1 MDNFDGDFIQ
11 RHAKAVAGY
20 CSVYVICVIK
30 DLSIS
35 GKEPVIIKNITGN
48 LTEEVIYYNSAK
60 TGIYIL
66 DKYFSQRKYNR
77 LYKKTIKEYVAAKGE
92 PQLVHVHVAMKAGP
106 LALWM
111 KRQWNIPFIVSEHW
125 TGYLPDADIKLND
138 FSLIYRR
145 WLKKLF
151 IKAAAI
157 TVVSE
162 YLGKAIRKQFP
173 AAKYRVIPNVVD
185 TGIFFP
191 IGKEPVATTR
201 FVHVSNM
208 TWQKNVEA
216 ILQAFNILKNEGVY
230 FEMNVYGTV
239 RPKYQQMINELGLE
253 SCVFLKG
260 EVPQPE
266 LAKAMQQ
273 SDALVLY
280 SRFETFGCV
289 LIEANACGV
298 PVIVN
303 DIEVFHEL
311 IEEGRNGIFV
321 KENDP
326 VALAEK
332 LSAFIAQKNT
342 FDKNTIAEAASTKYN
357 FKRVGQQF
365 IDLYN
370 ELTPGKA

>member
-11 RHAKAVAGY
+11 RHARAVANY
-20 CSVYVICVIK
+20 CHVHVIGVIRDASITGK
-30 DLSIS
+30 D
-35 GKEPVIIKNITGN
+35 PVIEKNVTGN
-48 LTEEVIYYNSAK
+48 LTEQVIYYNSVK
-60 TGIYIL
+60 TGLNIL
-66 DKYFSQRKYNR
+66 DRYLSQQKYKR
-77 LYKKTIKEYVAAKGE
+77 LYQKAIKEYIAANGKPE
-92 PQLVHVHVAMKAGP
+92 LVHVHVAMKAGT

-111 KRQWNIPFIVSEHW
+111 LRHWNIPFIVSEHW
-125 TGYLPDADIKLND
+125 TGYLPDADTRLNN
-138 FSLIYRR
+138 FSLIYSR
-145 WLKKLF
+145 WFKRVL
-151 IKAAAI
+151 INASAI
-157 TVVSE
+157 SVVSE
-162 YLGKAIRKQFP
+162 YLGKAICKQFP
-173 AAKYRVIPNVVD
+173 FTNYRVIPNVVD

-191 IGKEPVATTR
+191 ADKQPAAITR
-201 FVHVSNM
+201 FIHVSNM
-208 TWQKNVEA
+208 TWQKNLET
-216 ILQAFNILKNEGVY
+216 ILQALSILKNGDAQ

-239 RPKYQQMINELGLE
+239 RPKYQQMINESGME
-253 SCVFLKG
+253 GYVFLKG

-266 LAKAMQQ
+266 LAEAMQQ

-298 PVIVN
+298 PAIVS

-332 LSAFIAQKNT
+332 LIAFIAQKNT
-342 FDKNTIAEAASTKYN
+342 FDKNTIAETAATKYN
-357 FKRVGQQF
+357 FNRVGQQF

-370 ELTPGKA
+370 DLSPGKV

>member
-20 CSVYVICVIK
+20 CSVHVICVIK
-30 DLSIS
+30 DVSIS
-35 GKEPVIIKNITGN
+35 GKEPVIKKNVTGN

-60 TGIYIL
+60 TGLSIL
-66 DKYFSQRKYNR
+66 DRYLSQQRYNR
-77 LYKKTIKEYVAAKGE
+77 LYQKSIKEYIAANGR

-106 LALWM
+106 LALWI

-138 FSLIYRR
+138 FSPIYLR
-145 WLKKLF
+145 WLKKAL
-151 IKAAAI
+151 INASAI

-162 YLGKAIRKQFP
+162 YLGKAISKQFP
-173 AAKYRVIPNVVD
+173 VINYRVIPNVVD
-185 TGIFFP
+185 TDIFFP
-191 IGKEPVATTR
+191 ADKQPAATTR
-201 FVHVSNM
+201 FIHVSNM

-216 ILQAFNILKNEGVY
+216 ILQALNILKKGGAQ
-230 FEMNVYGTV
+230 FEMYVFGTV

-253 SCVFLKG
+253 GCVFLKG

-298 PVIVN
+298 PVIVS

-326 VALAEK
+326 DALAEK
-332 LSAFIAQKNT
+332 LKGFIVQKNT
-342 FDKNTIAEAASTKYN
+342 FDKNTITEATATKYN
-357 FKRVGQQF
+357 FRRVGQHF

-370 ELTPGKA
+370 ELSPGKE